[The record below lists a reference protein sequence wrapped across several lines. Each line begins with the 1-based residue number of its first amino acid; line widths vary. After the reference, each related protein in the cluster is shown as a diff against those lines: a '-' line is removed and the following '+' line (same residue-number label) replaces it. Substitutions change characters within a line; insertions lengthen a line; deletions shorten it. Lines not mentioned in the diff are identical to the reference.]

1 VLLPRPLLSTNHCQQ
16 LPFDSFASAGL
27 GSGTSTPHMSSRAAG
42 FSPAVL
48 SSDFKALILI
58 FEGFLMLRTT
68 LDL

>member
-1 VLLPRPLLSTNHCQQ
+1 
-16 LPFDSFASAGL
+16 
-27 GSGTSTPHMSSRAAG
+27 MSSRAAG